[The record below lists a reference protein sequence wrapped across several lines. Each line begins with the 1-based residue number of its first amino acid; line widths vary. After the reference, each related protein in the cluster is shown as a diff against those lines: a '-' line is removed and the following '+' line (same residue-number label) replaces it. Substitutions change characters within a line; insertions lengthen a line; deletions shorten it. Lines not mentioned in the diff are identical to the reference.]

1 MFSDTAP
8 SWDALGEMLA
18 AKQLE
23 LGIAGEPDLANVS
36 QEYAHQCAAAR
47 CFEKEQARD
56 YLPPFLYSMMR
67 YCR

>member
-23 LGIAGEPDLANVS
+23 LGIAGEPDLVNVS
-36 QEYAHQCAAAR
+36 QEYSHQRAAAR
-47 CFEKEQARD
+47 RFEKQKARD
-56 YLPPFLYSMMR
+56 YLYVFLLSMMR
-67 YCR
+67 CCS